1 MDLTSFYTQFRD
13 ETADNLRVL
22 NDALLAIEGQA
33 GETLRRSEL
42 DRAFRAVHTIKG
54 SARMLG
60 FDPIAQVAHALEH
73 VLGEIRQERRA
84 LDRPLADLLLRGGD
98 LIGQLAAEAPQMPA
112 PALAAVPEIVQALDA
127 ASPVKLAAA
136 PQPPPAAAPQPPPA
150 LAETAPRVARQTVR
164 VRVDR
169 LDRLFNLAGELA
181 VNQQWLGEVGQE
193 LYRLQEAVERQQ
205 RAVQALER
213 ELARLRFSPTQR
225 QALDAR
231 LATLRDAQAALAD
244 LAQRQSD
251 RLDRHLAR
259 QQMLVKDLEQEVM
272 AVRLLP
278 IATIFNSLPRLVR
291 DLAAA
296 TNKQATIEIRGE
308 TTELDRKV
316 LELISDPLVHLV
328 RNAVDH
334 GLEAPDERVAA
345 GKPPAGLI
353 QISAEPAGNEVRI
366 QIRDDGRGIDPER
379 VRRRA
384 VELGMLAAERAH
396 QLDTQEALELI
407 FQPGFSTARTVTEI
421 SGRGVGM
428 DIVRANLLELGGQV
442 RVDSI
447 VGQGTTVTLTIP
459 LTLITSRV
467 LLVQAGRQILA
478 LPAATIRGILWV
490 RRDQVQLIDGQP
502 TIAYQQRTVALLSL
516 AELVGM
522 NVDSPLARHPR
533 APALLLN
540 ARQRRIALL
549 VDDLLDERE
558 AVVKPLGPLFARRPA
573 LSGAVQ
579 LGDGGLA
586 LLINPLQLIEGGARR
601 AAALPVLSQSLRDE
615 PRRARLLVVDD
626 SFTTRE
632 LLRSILQSAGYDVT
646 AAIDGADAL
655 DRLRSTAYDLV
666 VSDIEMPRVDGFTLT
681 TRIRRELAL
690 SELPVVLITSLASEE
705 HRRRGLEAGAQ
716 AYIVKSQFNQDSLLK
731 VIQQLLGHEE

>member
-1 MDLTSFYTQFRD
+1 MDLTGFYAQFRD
-13 ETADNLRVL
+13 ETADNLRTL
-22 NDALLAIEGQA
+22 SDALLAIEGQTD
-33 GETLRRSEL
+33 ESMRRSEL

-73 VLGEIRQERRA
+73 VLGEIRQGQRA

-98 LIGQLAAEAPQMPA
+98 LIGQLVAGIPHIPA
-112 PALAAVPEIVQALDA
+112 TMLDAVPELLQALGA
-127 ASPVKLAAA
+127 ASPPPPVAA
-136 PQPPPAAAPQPPPA
+136 PPPVAVPSPPSPSV
-150 LAETAPRVARQTVR
+150 AEMAPRATRQTVR

-181 VNQQWLGEVGQE
+181 INQQWLGEVGQE
-193 LYRLQEAVERQQ
+193 LYRLQETIERQQ
-205 RAVQALER
+205 RALQALER
-213 ELARLRFSPTQR
+213 ELARLRFSPTQW
-225 QALDAR
+225 QALDVR
-231 LATLRDAQAALAD
+231 LNALRDAQATLAD

-251 RLDRHLAR
+251 QLDRHLAR

-278 IATIFNSLPRLVR
+278 IATIFNTLPRLVR
-291 DLAAA
+291 DLAAT

-328 RNAVDH
+328 RNAIDH
-334 GLEAPDERVAA
+334 GLELPEERLAA
-345 GKPPAGLI
+345 GKPPTGLI
-353 QISAEPAGNEVRI
+353 QISAESVGNEVRI
-366 QIRDDGRGIDPER
+366 KIRDDGRGIDPDR
-379 VRRRA
+379 VRQRA
-384 VELGMLAAERAH
+384 IELGMLTMDRAR
-396 QLDTQEALELI
+396 QLDAQETLELI

-442 RVDSI
+442 RVEST

-467 LLVQAGRQILA
+467 VLAKVGSQILA
-478 LPAATIRGILWV
+478 LPAATIRSILWV

-502 TIAYQQRTVALLSL
+502 TIAYQQRTVGLLSL
-516 AELVGM
+516 AELLGISG
-522 NVDSPLARHPR
+522 DSPLARHLR

-540 ARQRRIALL
+540 TRQRRIALL

-586 LLINPLQLIEGGARR
+586 LLINPLQLIEGNNRR
-601 AAALPVLSQSLRDE
+601 TVVAPSINQPLQNP

-632 LLRSILQSAGYDVT
+632 LLRSILQSAGYEVT

-690 SELPVVLITSLASEE
+690 SDLPVVLITSLASEE